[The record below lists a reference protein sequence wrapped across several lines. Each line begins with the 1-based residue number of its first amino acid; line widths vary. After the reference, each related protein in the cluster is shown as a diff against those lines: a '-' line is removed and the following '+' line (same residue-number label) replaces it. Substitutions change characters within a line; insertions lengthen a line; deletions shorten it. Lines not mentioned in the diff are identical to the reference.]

1 VKASPKQ
8 VDVQIE
14 ETGSSKKTMNEK
26 TDFFFGSLLVEN
38 IFPGKYKI
46 EIKKEGYLPWQKIL
60 DVKEKEVTG
69 IKNIILFPE
78 NKKFSVLAENLNNFW
93 FFPDKK
99 KIIFQEGDKE
109 AWSLKSYDLS
119 NNVKSHLIDS
129 SDISAKK
136 SDLLSL
142 EISPDSKEVSLKAT
156 TSEGIKYFQI
166 NLEENPP
173 ALTKIKSPV
182 VATGTGLV
190 SEKFNNDIYSLDKEG
205 NFLKNNEKFSNNPLA
220 VKKDAKYVL
229 KISSDYIFLQEDKT
243 LYKFNFEIK
252 SFEKLADEVNI
263 LKISPGSRAL
273 AYLSDYEVW
282 LFFLKDK
289 EGEPIKKTGEKIIL
303 LRLSEKIK
311 DFYWLNE
318 DYLILNVGNVIKVI
332 ETDNRGNVQSW
343 DLTSLSDPKMF
354 FNDFDKKL
362 YVLSDKKLY
371 RSDVL
376 LP

>member
-1 VKASPKQ
+1 MKASPKQ